1 VDRRRAPLGPINEM
15 LSKTINHQAGTRQVR
30 IEAVK
35 RLLIVSAFLV
45 VLSGCG
51 VGMGR
56 DVRAYN
62 ACVARHPQDAV
73 VCEGPRQAYEVDR
86 TIVQARLAGGAATA
100 AHGYE
105 QGSDPSSPPP
115 PPPPHPSPMT
125 ATSGPN
131 G

>member
-1 VDRRRAPLGPINEM
+1 
-15 LSKTINHQAGTRQVR
+15 
-30 IEAVK
+30 VK

-51 VGMGR
+51 LGEGR

-62 ACVARHPQDAV
+62 TCLARHPQDVV
-73 VCEGPRQAYEVDR
+73 VCEGPRQAYEVDP

-100 AHGYE
+100 AHVYE
-105 QGSDPSSPPP
+105 QGSAPSSPPP
-115 PPPPHPSPMT
+115 PTPLHPSPMT

>member
-1 VDRRRAPLGPINEM
+1 M
-15 LSKTINHQAGTRQVR
+15 LIKTVNHEAGTRQIR
-30 IEAVK
+30 IQAVK
-35 RLLIVSAFLV
+35 RLLMVSAFLV

-51 VGMGR
+51 LGMGR

-62 ACVARHPQDAV
+62 TCLARHPEDAV
-73 VCEGPRQAYEVDR
+73 VCEGPRQAYEVDP

-105 QGSDPSSPPP
+105 QGSAPSSPPP
-115 PPPPHPSPMT
+115 PTPLHPSPMT

-131 G
+131 GQAHWLPPA